1 MNIVILGGR
10 LGAVPDV
17 RYAPNGKAI
26 ATISIATTSRYKDGD
41 EWKEKTQWHRA
52 VEYRDA
58 VAKFMKERLEKGS
71 EVTIEGE
78 LTHRKYD
85 DKGVTKYI
93 TEVIIKDLRA
103 HGGRQHGAS
112 DDAPA
117 PGPEDGHQYGDKA
130 FGG

>member
-10 LGAVPDV
+10 LGAAPEV
-17 RYAPNGKAI
+17 RYTAQGKAI

-58 VAKFMKERLEKGS
+58 VAAFMKERLAKGS
-71 EVTIEGE
+71 DVTIEGE

-103 HGGRQHGAS
+103 HGSRQNGAS
-112 DDAPA
+112 EEAPQPGSDA
-117 PGPEDGHQYGDKA
+117 GHDYGDKA